1 MKDPVKEVMKIFEMF
16 AEPNDQM
23 KVGAMNKAVDDANE
37 QKDLVD

>member
-1 MKDPVKEVMKIFEMF
+1 MKIFEMF

-23 KVGAMNKAVDDANE
+23 KVKAMNKAVDDANE